1 MPAFRASTPA
11 ALVKGMPE
19 SPTKGFT
26 ATNRESGQ
34 SGAMRPKASSA
45 WVLNVWEGIVEALE
59 CMVVRI
65 RVGVKVG

>member
-1 MPAFRASTPA
+1 MS
-11 ALVKGMPE
+11 E

-59 CMVVRI
+59 CMVVVRI